1 MIAKEGIRQSFQ
13 RRFDVNYRDKLKSW
27 WYHFN
32 TLMSMIATQATGVP
46 TGNHGLF
53 HRYLI
58 KWDINRFAAAGVI
71 LKSMVTFV
79 VTSMVTF
86 EFQTSYKQDIK

>member
-13 RRFDVNYRDKLKSW
+13 RRFDVKYKNKFNYW

-32 TLMSMIATQATGVP
+32 TLLMMITSQATGIP

-58 KWDINRFAAAGVI
+58 TIKNHKRFIVSLLFI
-71 LKSMVTFV
+71 IHIYVYMIPFTNLKVSF
-79 VTSMVTF
+79 S
-86 EFQTSYKQDIK
+86 I

>member
-13 RRFDVNYRDKLKSW
+13 RRFDVKYKNKFKNW

-32 TLMSMIATQATGVP
+32 TLLMMITSQATGIP

-53 HRYLI
+53 HRYL
-58 KWDINRFAAAGVI
+58 KNNKYK
-71 LKSMVTFV
+71 KS
-79 VTSMVTF
+79 
-86 EFQTSYKQDIK
+86 

>member
-1 MIAKEGIRQSFQ
+1 MNGRLPNLDLFNLAQNMIAKEGIRQSFQ
-13 RRFDVNYRDKLKSW
+13 RRFDVKYKNKFKNW

-32 TLMSMIATQATGVP
+32 TLLMMITSQATGIP

-58 KWDINRFAAAGVI
+58 VF
-71 LKSMVTFV
+71 
-79 VTSMVTF
+79 
-86 EFQTSYKQDIK
+86 KQL